1 MKPRDTLTL
10 PAGSSP
16 GRQHLSEETSVIL
29 DRVMHQV
36 DHGLDSERLLPPREK
51 QARDF
56 EKKLST
62 PLQKN
67 GYRIFVSNHVWTI
80 LNGKA
85 PQQRSAE
92 RMLVETIRKWREQ
105 CADILPSHMDR
116 LDRII
121 QDGFRNPTRSTHG
134 SK

>member
-1 MKPRDTLTL
+1 MKIKTTLTL

-16 GRQHLSEETSVIL
+16 GRQQLPKETAVIL
-29 DRVMHQV
+29 DRVMNQV
-36 DHGLDSERLLPPREK
+36 YNGLDAERLLPSREK

-56 EKKLST
+56 EKKLSA
-62 PLQKN
+62 PLQQN
-67 GYRIFVSNHVWTI
+67 GYRIFVSNHVWTV

-92 RMLVETIRKWREQ
+92 RTLVETITKWREQ
-105 CADILPSHMDR
+105 CADILPSRMDR

-121 QDGFRNPTRSTHG
+121 QYGFQNPTRSTHHG
-134 SK
+134 S